1 MDISVTYTAPWPR
14 LGVEGAA
21 FLLRA
26 PTLPVEVRDGA
37 VAIPIEAILVAILA
51 GVLWLFK
58 VLIAR
63 EFKRFAETL
72 ERHDRAIEVLQKSD
86 SAQQF
91 DITQIARLEANQERI
106 KQELA
111 DDTKALNDLPRLLE
125 QVAKLQTENGQLSE
139 RVQRLD
145 NVKLVLRQTQEL
157 LQQCQRDVL
166 SLRAEVA
173 AGYISEEKYVREM
186 TVLTSRI
193 DAVWER
199 IDNALGHRG
208 QRFLEPSP

>member
-1 MDISVTYTAPWPR
+1 
-14 LGVEGAA
+14 
-21 FLLRA
+21 
-26 PTLPVEVRDGA
+26 VEVRDGA

-63 EFKRFAETL
+63 EFKRFTEIL
-72 ERHDRAIEVLQKSD
+72 ERHDQAIEVLQKSD
-86 SAQQF
+86 TTQQF
-91 DITQIARLEANQERI
+91 DLTQIARLEANQERI

-111 DDTKALNDLPRLLE
+111 DDTKALSTLPRLLE
-125 QVAKLQTENGQLSE
+125 QVERLQTENGQLNE

-166 SLRAEVA
+166 TLRAEVA

-199 IDNALGHRG
+199 IDSTLGHRG
-208 QRFLEPSP
+208 QRFLEPS

>member
-1 MDISVTYTAPWPR
+1 MDISVFLASVLWPSDG
-14 LGVEGAA
+14 LGGAV
-21 FLLRA
+21 FLEV
-26 PTLPVEVRDGA
+26 PVEIRDGA
-37 VAIPIEAILVAILA
+37 VAIPTEFLVAAAL
-51 GVLWLFK
+51 GGMLWLFK
-58 VLIAR
+58 VLVAR
-63 EFKRFAETL
+63 EFKRFTEIL
-72 ERHDRAIEVLQKSD
+72 EQHDRAIEILQKSD
-86 SAQQF
+86 TTQQF
-91 DITQIARLEANQERI
+91 DLAQIARLEANQERI
-106 KQELA
+106 KQDLA
-111 DDTKALNDLPRLLE
+111 DDTKALANLPRLLE
-125 QVAKLQTENGQLSE
+125 QVERLQTDNGQLAE

-199 IDNALGHRG
+199 IDSTLGHRG

>member
-1 MDISVTYTAPWPR
+1 MDISVLVASVLWPSDG
-14 LGVEGAA
+14 LGNAV
-21 FLLRA
+21 FLKA

-63 EFKRFAETL
+63 EFKRFTEIL
-72 ERHDRAIEVLQKSD
+72 ERHDQAIEVLQKSD
-86 SAQQF
+86 TTQQF
-91 DITQIARLEANQERI
+91 DLTQIARLEANQERI

-111 DDTKALNDLPRLLE
+111 DDTKALSTLPRLLE
-125 QVAKLQTENGQLSE
+125 QVERLQTENGQLNE

-166 SLRAEVA
+166 TLRAEVA

-199 IDNALGHRG
+199 IDSTLGHRG
-208 QRFLEPSP
+208 QRFLEPS

>member
-1 MDISVTYTAPWPR
+1 MDISVLVASVLWPSDG
-14 LGVEGAA
+14 LGSAA
-21 FLLRA
+21 FFLEV
-26 PTLPVEVRDGA
+26 PVEIRDGA
-37 VAIPIEAILVAILA
+37 VAIPTEFLVAAALG

-58 VLIAR
+58 VLAAR
-63 EFKRFAETL
+63 EFKRFTEIL
-72 ERHDRAIEVLQKSD
+72 DRHDRAIEILQKSD
-86 SAQQF
+86 TNQQF
-91 DITQIARLEANQERI
+91 DLTQIARLEANQERI

-111 DDTKALNDLPRLLE
+111 DAIKALADLPRLLE
-125 QVAKLQTENGQLSE
+125 QVAKLQTDNGQLSE

-199 IDNALGHRG
+199 IDSTLGHRG
-208 QRFLEPSP
+208 QRFLEPS